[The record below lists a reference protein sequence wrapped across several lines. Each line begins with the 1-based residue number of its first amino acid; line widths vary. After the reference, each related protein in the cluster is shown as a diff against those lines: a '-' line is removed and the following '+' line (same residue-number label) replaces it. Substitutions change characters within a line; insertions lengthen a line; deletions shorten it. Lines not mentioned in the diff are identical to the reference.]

1 MSRRAAHWIVLV
13 VGLVGAAWLLWTLG
27 LTVGERAAYGGLSV
41 LPTSPTIQ
49 HKIGLLL
56 ISAPL
61 WATALTR
68 ASRPDRDAARILAK
82 GWPVILI
89 GAALNV
95 VAWWNAAGSWTEP
108 TRLWFAALALI
119 AVGAPPL
126 LHRRL
131 AR

>member
-68 ASRPDRDAARILAK
+68 ASRPDRDAARILAR

-89 GAALNV
+89 DGEHGIGDLPPPRALE
-95 VAWWNAAGSWTEP
+95 AAG
-108 TRLWFAALALI
+108 
-119 AVGAPPL
+119 
-126 LHRRL
+126 LHQE
-131 AR
+131 AK